1 MAAHPTWTYITVRA
15 MTHQNIWSKPWPPAT
30 RPHSAVRDT
39 YTPPPGFPS
48 RSKPK
53 PKPPGW
59 PQSKTSSQHCPLLIT
74 PKQRSGVQGDGA
86 DNTISSSP
94 LPYLYQKSTRC
105 SLRSL
110 TTCKLITMFQL
121 LLKQIFVFLGNKSL
135 QAHLRQVES
144 QGSGLNT
151 QDPRKGE
158 PFNNSRDFTMS
169 PRRFTLQFYHSPRPH
184 VDAYTPRDT
193 NRAIQHSVLTVSV
206 LNTSALP

>member
-1 MAAHPTWTYITVRA
+1 MPSVWPQPNPRVREG
-15 MTHQNIWSKPWPPAT
+15 
-30 RPHSAVRDT
+30 V
-39 YTPPPGFPS
+39 FPS
-48 RSKPK
+48 EQPRGRGHRTD
-53 PKPPGW
+53 PG
-59 PQSKTSSQHCPLLIT
+59 SSQRWPLGGGGGWGVSGISQQANLGNT
-74 PKQRSGVQGDGA
+74 GRGRS
-86 DNTISSSP
+86 ISSSP

-144 QGSGLNT
+144 QGSGVNT

-158 PFNNSRDFTMS
+158 PFNNSKDFTMS